1 MYERAY
7 ISIGSNPI
15 GTPKT
20 LYMKLLKLLALILS
34 IISLI
39 VALTATKAKAQS
51 TKPTNKVHWISIP
64 APDSIIYHPDTTN
77 TALERLEG
85 GRLPH
90 GGILT
95 PASMYLVNGVR
106 QDSCPLSHINPK
118 YIKSMKIEHTCCGD
132 IVHLTVNRR
141 HVIVTTN
148 SFSIK

>member
-1 MYERAY
+1 MYEMAY

-20 LYMKLLKLLALILS
+20 LFMKLLTLLLVLIS
-34 IISLI
+34 AS
-39 VALTATKAKAQS
+39 VSAQRGT
-51 TKPTNKVHWISIP
+51 TKPLLVP
-64 APDSIIYHPDTTN
+64 APDSIWYNPDTTN

-85 GRLPH
+85 GRLSH

-95 PASMYLVNGVR
+95 PASMYLVNGVK

-118 YIKSMKIEHTCCGD
+118 YIKSMKIEHICCGD